1 MTYVEELRA
10 LRRAPDIVVASLA
23 ANTLGLVLPLVMI
36 QLYDRVIPNA
46 GYETLIVLG
55 MGLAAAV
62 LCDATLRVAR
72 GLILSRAGA
81 RFELMTYSTALANL
95 LRSPDRR
102 AETAP
107 GVLFNELSQIDR
119 IRAFHTGDTGT
130 ALLDLPFVFVF
141 LGGMIAISPILGGT
155 VLTLVAVVFLLVRAI
170 RHRIT
175 HLSNTRLERDGRR
188 QSFLIET
195 LGGIEVIKALGAE
208 DFMERRYERL
218 MTGSASVSARLATH
232 VQSAQGVAGAAGLLA
247 PVVTAGVGA
256 MLVIDQQLTVGA
268 LAASVLLTGRIV
280 QPALRVEM
288 LLAGEDD
295 VRGYEE
301 TVTAL
306 LGADAPEASPLR
318 LAGVDRMVIHGP
330 DVRAASA
337 PLADGD
343 PGRITLVPGDC
354 LAVKGRDPQVVTSI
368 LTAVSGH
375 STENGMQVQLGQ
387 APLKDYGHADLR
399 QQISLLSGDH
409 RPLTGTI
416 LENLTRFQPERYR
429 ERALELCAKLGIDR
443 FIARHPSGLAHPLVG
458 DVAGELPTVIAD
470 GITIISALVTDPTV
484 IVFDE
489 VGTSFDPKILAA
501 LAAYLAEIKDQRILI
516 LASDHQAFQALS
528 TAQACVADGVLEL
541 IPDRPVLQLG
551 KVARRVR

>member
-1 MTYVEELRA
+1 MSYVEELRA
-10 LRRAPDIVVASLA
+10 LRRSPDIVVASLA

-55 MGLAAAV
+55 LGLAVAV

-81 RFELMTYSTALANL
+81 RFELMAYSTALDNL

-107 GVLFNELSQIDR
+107 GVLLNELSQIDR

-141 LGGMIAISPILGGT
+141 LGVMIAISPVLGGT
-155 VLTLVAVVFLLVRAI
+155 VLTLVALVFLLVRMV

-232 VQSAQGVAGAAGLLA
+232 VQGAQGVAGAAGLLA

-301 TVTAL
+301 TITAL
-306 LGADAPEASPLR
+306 LSADAPVARPLG
-318 LAGVDRMVIHGP
+318 LPGVDQMVICGLRQGAVP
-330 DVRAASA
+330 A
-337 PLADGD
+337 PQSHRD
-343 PGRITLVPGDC
+343 PGQIKLVTGDC
-354 LAVKGRDPQVVTSI
+354 LAVRGRDSQAVTAA
-368 LTAVSGH
+368 LTALSGH
-375 STENGMQVQLGQ
+375 GAEGAIQVQLGQ
-387 APLKDYGHADLR
+387 APLEYYTHADLR
-399 QQISLLSGDH
+399 QRISLVSGDH

-416 LENLTRFQPERYR
+416 LENLTRFQPEQYR

-470 GITIISALVTDPTV
+470 GIAIISALVTDPDV

-489 VGTSFDPKILAA
+489 VGTSFDPKILEA
-501 LAAYLAEIKDQRILI
+501 LAAYLAEVKGQRILI
-516 LASDHQAFQALS
+516 LASDHPDFQALS
-528 TAQACVADGVLEL
+528 SMQAHLADGVLEL
-541 IPDRPVLQLG
+541 IPDRPVLQLS
-551 KVARRVR
+551 KAARRVR